1 MNWVLDCS
9 VALAWALPD
18 ETSKR
23 AERFLAD
30 LGQKAVLWVP
40 ALWWY
45 ELANALTM
53 AHRRRRLSES
63 ESVQLVE
70 LYGSLP
76 IQTDTHLNPDAVWRF
91 QALAAA
97 HSLSAYAAAYLEL
110 AQRKGIGL
118 ATLDKLLAS
127 AARKAGVEIPHL

>member
-30 LGQKAVLWVP
+30 LGQETLLWVP

-45 ELANALTM
+45 ELANALRM
-53 AHRRRRLSES
+53 AHCRRRRTES
-63 ESVQLVE
+63 EAVQLVE
-70 LYGSLP
+70 LYSSLP
-76 IQTDTHLNPDAVWRF
+76 IQTDAHLNSDAVRRF
-91 QALAAA
+91 QTLAKE
-97 HSLSAYAAAYLEL
+97 HSLSAYDAAYLEL

-118 ATLDKLLAS
+118 ATLDKRLTS
-127 AARKAGVEIPHL
+127 AARKSGVQVPHL